1 MAFFSRAQA
10 GRIAKGALLTLAW
23 AVFACDG
30 DETQQPSG
38 GSNTG
43 GSGGT
48 GGTGASSS
56 STGGAGGSGGT
67 GGAGG
72 SGGAENADALFATD
86 GIARIDLTL
95 DELAIESIWAAPSE
109 YVQADAEIAL
119 SNGDVLTVP
128 GIGLRL
134 KGKYGS
140 FRTLDQKSAFLLK
153 FDAFDKDQ
161 EPLGLE
167 KLALNNMVQDSSMIH
182 EQLASSLFR
191 AAGVPAPRSSYARV
205 FVNGELY
212 GLYSTIEVLD
222 NSEFLKTWFGE
233 DKGNLYE
240 GQYGSDLED
249 GFIVTYDQ
257 DSGEDVGFAD
267 LQELKLALDA
277 MADPATFFEDADTV
291 IDMDAYL
298 NFSATEIFIGHW
310 DGYAWTRNNYFV
322 YRGADA
328 RWTFMPWGTDQTFAD
343 GLPIW
348 GGDGRVQEMCGA
360 SLACRQKLQTA
371 YEQVSARVGE
381 LDLVNRCDE
390 LRALIDEAMLEDPR
404 KEYDENWVYGSIDAT
419 KAFLQNRPADVA
431 GQYVCTDPTV
441 LDADGDGASGC
452 GEDCNDD
459 NPDIFPGA
467 VELCNL
473 TDDNCDGQL
482 DEDPLCPGCV
492 NVPATAGGTYAFCFK
507 QRNFAEAE
515 ADCVLQGGHLASI
528 HDQAAQDEIVM
539 GAYSLLG
546 GEWWIG
552 LQDLVTEGSFEW
564 TDSTPLDF
572 EGWSPGEPNNV
583 GEEDC
588 AHLASWAGGLWN
600 DIPCDVP
607 AFYICQLP

>member
-1 MAFFSRAQA
+1 MLFFSRAHA
-10 GRIAKGALLTLAW
+10 GRLARGALLALAW
-23 AVFACDG
+23 AVCACDG
-30 DETQQPSG
+30 DETQQPAG
-38 GSNTG
+38 GSSTG

-48 GGTGASSS
+48 GGTGSGAGAN
-56 STGGAGGSGGT
+56 TGGM
-67 GGAGG
+67 GG
-72 SGGAENADALFATD
+72 SGGAGGVGGAETADALFASD
-86 GIARIDLTL
+86 GIARIELTL
-95 DELAIESIWAAPSE
+95 DELAIDSIWAAPSE
-109 YVQADAEIAL
+109 YVHADAEIAL
-119 SNGDVLTVP
+119 TNGEVLNLP

-140 FRTLDQKSAFLLK
+140 FRTLDQKAAFLLK
-153 FDAFDKDQ
+153 FDEFDKKQ

-191 AAGVPAPRSSYARV
+191 AAGVPAPRTSYARV

-222 NSEFLKTWFGE
+222 NSEYLKTWFGE
-233 DKGNLYE
+233 DEGNLYE

-249 GFIVTYDQ
+249 GFIPTFDQ
-257 DSGEDVGFAD
+257 DNGEDVGFAD

-277 MADPATFFEDADTV
+277 MTDPATFFEDASTV
-291 IDMDAYL
+291 IDMEAYL

-322 YRGADA
+322 YRGADG

-360 SLACRQKLQTA
+360 SLPCRQQLKTA
-371 YEQVSARVGE
+371 FEQVSARVTE

-404 KEYDENWVYGSIDAT
+404 KEYDEGWVYGSIDAT

-431 GQYVCTDPTV
+431 GQFVCTDPNV
-441 LDADGDGASGC
+441 LDGDGDGASGC
-452 GEDCNDD
+452 GQDCNDA

-467 VELCNL
+467 AELCNL

-515 ADCVLQGGHLASI
+515 ADCVMQGGHLASV
-528 HDQAAQDEIVM
+528 HDQATQDEIVM

-552 LQDLVTEGSFEW
+552 LHDLVTEGSFEW

-572 EGWSPGEPNNV
+572 ETWSPGEPNNT

-588 AHLASWAGGLWN
+588 GHLASWAGGLWN

-607 AFYICQLP
+607 AFYVCQLP

>member
-1 MAFFSRAQA
+1 LA
-10 GRIAKGALLTLAW
+10 LAW
-23 AVFACDG
+23 AVCACDG
-30 DETQQPSG
+30 DETQQPAG
-38 GSNTG
+38 GSSTG

-48 GGTGASSS
+48 GGTGSGAGAN
-56 STGGAGGSGGT
+56 TGGM
-67 GGAGG
+67 GG
-72 SGGAENADALFATD
+72 SGGAGGVGGAETADALFASD
-86 GIARIDLTL
+86 GIARIELTL
-95 DELAIESIWAAPSE
+95 DELAIDSIWAAPSE
-109 YVQADAEIAL
+109 YVHADAEIAL
-119 SNGDVLTVP
+119 TNGEVLNLP

-140 FRTLDQKSAFLLK
+140 FRTLDQKAAFLLK
-153 FDAFDKDQ
+153 FDEFDKKQ

-191 AAGVPAPRSSYARV
+191 AAGVPAPRTSYARV

-222 NSEFLKTWFGE
+222 NSEYLKTWFGE
-233 DKGNLYE
+233 DEGNLYE

-249 GFIVTYDQ
+249 GFIPTFDQ
-257 DSGEDVGFAD
+257 DNGEDVGFAD

-277 MADPATFFEDADTV
+277 MTDPATFFEDASTV
-291 IDMDAYL
+291 IDMEAYL

-322 YRGADA
+322 YRGADG

-360 SLACRQKLQTA
+360 SLPCRQQLKTA
-371 YEQVSARVGE
+371 FEQVSARVTE

-404 KEYDENWVYGSIDAT
+404 KEYDEGWVYGSIDAT

-431 GQYVCTDPTV
+431 GQFVCTDPNV
-441 LDADGDGASGC
+441 LDGDGDGASGC
-452 GEDCNDD
+452 GQDCNDA

-467 VELCNL
+467 AELCNL

-515 ADCVLQGGHLASI
+515 ADCVMQGGHLASV
-528 HDQAAQDEIVM
+528 HDQATQDEIVM

-552 LQDLVTEGSFEW
+552 LHDLVTEGSFEW

-572 EGWSPGEPNNV
+572 ETWSPGEPNNT

-588 AHLASWAGGLWN
+588 GHLASWAGGLWN

-607 AFYICQLP
+607 AFYVCQLP

>member
-48 GGTGASSS
+48 GGTGASTS
-56 STGGAGGSGGT
+56 STGGAGGTGGT
-67 GGAGG
+67 GGTGG
-72 SGGAENADALFATD
+72 VGGAENADALFATD

-119 SNGDVLTVP
+119 ANGDVLTVP

-191 AAGVPAPRSSYARV
+191 AAGVPAPRASYARV

-233 DKGNLYE
+233 DEGNLYE

-249 GFIVTYDQ
+249 GFIPTYDQ
-257 DSGEDVGFAD
+257 DNGENVGFAD

-277 MADPATFFEDADTV
+277 MTDPATFFEEADTV

-371 YEQVSARVGE
+371 YEQVSARVSE

-404 KEYDENWVYGSIDAT
+404 KEYDEDWVYGSIDAT

-452 GEDCNDD
+452 GEDCNDG

-467 VELCNL
+467 AELCNL

-528 HDQAAQDEIVM
+528 HDQATQDEIVM

-572 EGWSPGEPNNV
+572 ETWSPGEPNNA

-607 AFYICQLP
+607 AFYVCQLP